1 MENPWFPFGSASAF
15 SPPLD
20 TAGDSC
26 SPVPPHPPDPPDPS
40 SPFPVTHYPP
50 LSLSSSKTSRRSQR
64 TAMYRPVE
72 KVSGTP
78 PPTTSNVLTPS
89 TTGVAAATSADP
101 ETRSGTVTLISRSE
115 STVAGAP
122 ASESFTIFPPKETS
136 PTVTN
141 KASVSSSKDKSPA
154 LLQNTIPI
162 PKLNPPSSS
171 LQTIPLLSY
180 SSTEKI
186 PLNRSIPPGPSLV
199 ERLRKS
205 EDKTL
210 TRLAPISLSDSGRPR
225 VLIPDSVFQKGA
237 EMHKDFIVCHFNGR
251 PPPFNQIQSVLNHMW
266 GKGKKIEIH
275 NNLHSRS
282 MLVRIPSDYLRQKI
296 LEKNV
301 WYVGDSMFHASQW
314 SSNGCSAPREAIQIW
329 AHLTGVP
336 LDLRYKEEVK
346 LSEPLPRVVE
356 FVRQSGEVVE
366 VQVDYPWVP
375 PTCGHCKELGHI
387 SRNCLLLPPPSK
399 KNLPSSKKVL
409 PPAPKTTLNDAS
421 TSMDSHPVAP
431 SLDPPLPPPSNH
443 QNPPITLPSE
453 PPPPG
458 LPPTPPSDYQNPPHL
473 SSETLPPSSSLA
485 TFSPNIA
492 SPPLTFS
499 SSEAN

>member
-1 MENPWFPFGSASAF
+1 MENPWFPSGSASAF

-50 LSLSSSKTSRRSQR
+50 LSLSSSKTTRRSQR

-72 KVSGTP
+72 KVYGTP

-101 ETRSGTVTLISRSE
+101 ETRSGTVALISRSE
-115 STVAGAP
+115 STVAVAP
-122 ASESFTIFPPKETS
+122 ASESFTILPTKETS

-141 KASVSSSKDKSPA
+141 KASASSSKDKSPA

-186 PLNRSIPPGPSLV
+186 SLKHSIPPDPSLV

-205 EDKTL
+205 EDKTF

-237 EMHKDFIVCHFNGR
+237 KMHKDFIVCHFNGR

-266 GKGKKIEIH
+266 GKRKKIEIH
-275 NNLHSRS
+275 NNLRSRS

-301 WYVGDSMFHASQW
+301 WYVGDSMFHTSQW

-329 AHLTGVP
+329 AYLTGVP
-336 LDLRYKEEVK
+336 LDLRYKEGLSLDAGLVGEPKETDDFALNLVSLTLSHVKVEVK
-346 LSEPLPRVVE
+346 LSEPLPRIVE

-375 PTCGHCKELGHI
+375 PTCAHCKELGHI
-387 SRNCLLLPPPSK
+387 SRNCLLLPPLSK

-409 PPAPKTTLNDAS
+409 PLAPKATLNDAS
-421 TSMDSHPVAP
+421 ISMDSHPVAP

-443 QNPPITLPSE
+443 QNPPITLPS
-453 PPPPG
+453 
-458 LPPTPPSDYQNPPHL
+458 
-473 SSETLPPSSSLA
+473 
-485 TFSPNIA
+485 
-492 SPPLTFS
+492 
-499 SSEAN
+499 